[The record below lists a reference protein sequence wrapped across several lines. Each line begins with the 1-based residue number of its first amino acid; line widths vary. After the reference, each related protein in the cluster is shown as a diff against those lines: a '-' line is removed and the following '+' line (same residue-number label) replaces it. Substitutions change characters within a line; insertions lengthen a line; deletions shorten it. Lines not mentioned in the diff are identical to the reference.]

1 MKQAQRKLVWDLVEK
16 LLPEDEVRRARDFSF
31 EDMGYGFDHFGA
43 ETESAL
49 LGYAVMRVLHKY
61 WFRVQSRG
69 LENIPLEGPAL
80 IVPNHSGVIA
90 IDAAMLATDIFM
102 KLERPRMVRAVVDY
116 FTALM
121 PFLNVFFTRSGQLVG
136 HSKNFEDLLRHQH
149 LVGVF
154 PEGTRGVGK
163 RFRQRYKLRRFN
175 VGFVELALKHK
186 VPIVPAAIIG
196 AEEQAPMF
204 ANVAPLARLF
214 HLPFFPITPLFPWLG
229 PLGLMPLPAKYYISY
244 GEPFHFYKEYPPET
258 ISDSHAVRML
268 ADKVQVRVQEMLK
281 VGLQQRDSIYGL
293 GLSRY
298 FADMEISDDR

>member
-16 LLPEDEVRRARDFSF
+16 LLPEDEVQRAKDFPF
-31 EDMGYGFDHFGA
+31 EDTGYGFDAFGA
-43 ETESAL
+43 ERESAL
-49 LGYAVMRVLHKY
+49 VGYMVMRLLHKY
-61 WFRVQSRG
+61 WFRVQSHG
-69 LENIPLEGPAL
+69 LEHIPLEGPAL

-90 IDAAMLATDIFM
+90 IDAAMMATDVFM
-102 KLERPRMVRAVVDY
+102 KLEKPRVVRAVVDY
-116 FTALM
+116 FTSLL
-121 PFLNVFFTRSGQLVG
+121 PFVNVFFTRSGQLVG
-136 HSKNFEDLLRHQH
+136 HSKNFEDLLRHEH

-175 VGFVELALKHK
+175 VGFVELSLIHK
-186 VPIVPAAIIG
+186 VPIIPTAIIG
-196 AEEQAPMF
+196 AEEQAPML

-214 HLPFFPITPLFPWLG
+214 HLPFFPITPLFPLLG
-229 PLGLMPLPAKYYISY
+229 PMGLIPLPAKYHIAY
-244 GEPFHFYKEYPPET
+244 GEAFRFYEEYPPET
-258 ISDSHAVRML
+258 VSDALTVRML

-281 VGLQQRDSIYGL
+281 VGLQQRETIYGL